1 MGDTEGQT
9 ERTSVE
15 AANYAVARH
24 LKAERVRRGLLQAD
38 LAKKA
43 GLAVNTIRRLEN
55 GEREMKFSQLFALA
69 EALGV
74 SPGAFIDAAQAA
86 MRE

>member
-1 MGDTEGQT
+1 MGDRERQT
-9 ERTSVE
+9 ESTSVD

-38 LAKKA
+38 LAEKT
-43 GLAVNTIRRLEN
+43 GLAINTIRRLES
-55 GEREMKFSQLFALA
+55 GEREMKFSQLFAIA